1 MPYAVFRFSEDLS
14 TGCPEEG
21 VYSSPD
27 SWQIESGM
35 FRTAKQA
42 RAAAA
47 AHAKDIHPSMY
58 SRTTFMVAE
67 VFVVEAETREENR
80 KRFLKELSKTDPVR
94 AKKYQREIR
103 EAKAKDAAARK
114 TEALAANPSQRKRRK

>member
-1 MPYAVFRFSEDLS
+1 
-14 TGCPEEG
+14 
-21 VYSSPD
+21 
-27 SWQIESGM
+27 M